1 MTVCNIIIIA
11 KIKDTIDI
19 HTPSNIEIFNGAVVK
34 ETNPSIAYE
43 NNFLKLHFVFPFVLL
58 TFSISIYF
66 TSNPTQLKIP
76 FENLLYS
83 FNCSIELTTCLVII
97 LKS

>member
-1 MTVCNIIIIA
+1 M
-11 KIKDTIDI
+11 DI
-19 HTPSNIEIFNGAVVK
+19 HIPSSIEIFNGAVVK
-34 ETNPSIAYE
+34 ETKPSIAYE

-58 TFSISIYF
+58 TFSISRYF
-66 TSNPTQLKIP
+66 TSNPTQLNIP

-83 FNCSIELTTCLVII
+83 FNCNIESTTCLVII

>member
-34 ETNPSIAYE
+34 DTKPSIAYE
-43 NNFLKLHFVFPFVLL
+43 NNFLKPVSYTHL
-58 TFSISIYF
+58 TL
-66 TSNPTQLKIP
+66 PTR
-76 FENLLYS
+76 
-83 FNCSIELTTCLVII
+83 
-97 LKS
+97 